1 MSVHLKAGNN
11 TGTNLEIVPTTTKK
25 IQSKVKHPQNVINQ
39 TLHFTF
45 IINENK
51 KLNLNI
57 FRKPITRS
65 EEIPVGS
72 YWFQCLVCIEFLDS
86 TIPSDTND

>member
-39 TLHFTF
+39 TLLHIHYQREQKIELKYFQKANYQVRGNTSRKLLVSMSCLHRISGFNHTF
-45 IINENK
+45 RYE
-51 KLNLNI
+51 
-57 FRKPITRS
+57 
-65 EEIPVGS
+65 
-72 YWFQCLVCIEFLDS
+72 
-86 TIPSDTND
+86 